1 MVKERRQ
8 FTRVNAKYPINV
20 ICAGEVIEGHPQHYI
35 FRTYTKNISQGGI
48 KVILEQEIK
57 VGSEVELELF
67 ITDKESLPIKCYGV
81 IIWTKKANPE
91 GTKPDLIHTGIQFTD
106 LMSSAYRKLLG
117 GVISYYLEKGPKDKK

>member
-1 MVKERRQ
+1 MAKERRQ

-67 ITDKESLPIKCYGV
+67 ITDKESLPIQCSGV
-81 IIWTKKANPE
+81 IAWNKKANPE
-91 GTKPDLIHTGIQFTD
+91 GTKPDIFHTGIQYAD
-106 LMSSAYRKLLG
+106 LINPVYLKLLRE
-117 GVISYYLEKGPKDKK
+117 VISCYLDRETEDKK